1 MRATTLLSRAAG
13 LIGLLVPIW
22 AQAHTG
28 ADAGAHHGLGFVEGL
43 VHPFTGFDHLA
54 AMLAV
59 GAWSALVM
67 RGRQVWTA
75 PLAFAATL
83 LAGAVLGAAGVAVPA
98 VEPMIAASLLVLGL
112 LVATRRALAPALGAA
127 LVGGFA
133 LFHGVAHGAELA
145 ASASMAAAL
154 AGMVSGTVAL
164 HLAGVGLGR
173 LLQSRSVWL
182 TRIAGG
188 GVAVLGMTLL
198 VPAVA
203 QVL

>member
-1 MRATTLLSRAAG
+1 MRASSLSSRAV
-13 LIGLLVPIW
+13 GLLGLVLPIW
-22 AQAHTG
+22 AQAHVG
-28 ADAGAHHGLGFVEGL
+28 ADAGAHHGLSFVDGL
-43 VHPFTGFDHLA
+43 LHPFTGLDHLA

-83 LAGAVLGAAGVAVPA
+83 LMGAWLGAAGVVLPA

-112 LVATRRALAPALGAA
+112 LVATRRALAPAVGGA
-127 LVGGFA
+127 LVAGFA
-133 LFHGVAHGAELA
+133 LFHGVAHGTELA

-154 AGMVSGTVAL
+154 AGMVLGTVAL
-164 HLAGVGLGR
+164 HLAGVSLGR

-182 TRIAGG
+182 TRVAGAG
-188 GVAVLGMTLL
+188 IAVLGMTLL

-203 QVL
+203 QAL